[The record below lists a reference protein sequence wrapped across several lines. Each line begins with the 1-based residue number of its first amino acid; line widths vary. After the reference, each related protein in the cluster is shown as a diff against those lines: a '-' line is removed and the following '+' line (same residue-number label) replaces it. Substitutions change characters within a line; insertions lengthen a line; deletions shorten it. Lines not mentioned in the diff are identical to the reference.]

1 MSDTQTFAER
11 LKALR
16 KKVGLTQEELAHLV
30 NVSLKTF
37 HRWEKSERQPR
48 LEEIKRLAEALH
60 VSEDELL
67 NGTQSTSDWVL
78 QIKISQT
85 FKEEII
91 DMRKGA
97 PNISSITATPDG
109 AFIALGGVYDNWQDD
124 KKFNKIIADLKRL
137 RAAVIQNGKAL
148 GGIKE

>member
-1 MSDTQTFAER
+1 MPDQTTFAER
-11 LKALR
+11 LKTLR
-16 KKVGLTQEELAHLV
+16 KKAGLTQEEFAERIGVHSVTISKWEMGKQIPKTLT
-30 NVSLKTF
+30 LKT
-37 HRWEKSERQPR
+37 
-48 LEEIKRLAEALH
+48 IAEALH

-67 NGTQSTSDWVL
+67 NGTQSASDWVL
-78 QIKISQT
+78 QIKIAQS

-97 PNISSITATPDG
+97 PTISSITATPDG

-124 KKFNKIIADLKRL
+124 KKFNKLISDLKRL

-148 GGIKE
+148 GGIKD